1 MGEALERLF
10 IIALCFGIAI
20 FCFMDARR
28 NVRQGSYPNFGYW
41 TGSGRRGARI
51 LRQEFPKNF
60 WSYIALKVLC
70 GGVALVF
77 GVICLG
83 FALTH

>member
-1 MGEALERLF
+1 MGEALEHLF
-10 IIALCFGIAI
+10 VIALCFGIAI

-28 NVRQGSYPNFGYW
+28 NVRQGSYPNFGW
-41 TGSGRRGARI
+41 SGRRGARI
-51 LRQEFPKNF
+51 MRQDFPKDF

-70 GGVALVF
+70 VGIALVF